1 MTGFGNRR
9 APELMAI
16 AAPRAALASEVRR
29 SRPLPRRDLP
39 HNGPTEL
46 RPDQRGQH
54 LDVG

>member
-9 APELMAI
+9 TPGLMAM
-16 AAPRAALASEVRR
+16 AAPRAAVAQEVRR
-29 SRPLPRRDLP
+29 PRPLPRRDLP
-39 HNGPTEL
+39 HNGPTKP